1 MLAVHLFGAE
11 VTQLVVYV
19 ALRRNIRVAWELCV
33 YDTRVVRGWQGEL
46 EWSDTAERRQKG
58 ASLMSTTTPRLQRPN
73 TNDRDGWCAYWQAL
87 DQPWRAEPE
96 IDTNRQKYLEGC
108 LAIVPDSAQQRC
120 PFKDVVLSR
129 ADVEWLLS
137 TCGKEK
143 KPVDLRASLL
153 QEGNFSGLP
162 LEGASLIWAHLEGAD
177 LSGAHLE
184 GADLSGAFFTGATD
198 LSGIVLGNQQVGF
211 ASLAGVRWGEVDL
224 SVVDWTQV
232 NVLGGQSAA
241 SGGLAGTRA
250 K

>member
-162 LEGASLIWAHLEGAD
+162 LEGAD

-198 LSGIVLGNQQVGF
+198 LSGIVLGNQQVV
-211 ASLAGVRWGEVDL
+211 SDSSE
-224 SVVDWTQV
+224 
-232 NVLGGQSAA
+232 GQSAA